1 MIAKDGQPPHSHV
14 IDFIWEGN
22 FFKIFITQSVN
33 YFQGNGAADNQPG
46 GRILVLIYCLLRQ
59 GFGVRVIRSSPIHYV
74 IAAAK
79 NPSDLQHLYCIL
91 IAIVTKNNNNNS
103 PRRCTCTPC
112 DSGESVAEIAFCSG
126 RSVNHPN
133 KLYELIIII
142 DFTQMPNNID
152 YNQFNNFSELLEDRS
167 YQYVIF

>member
-1 MIAKDGQPPHSHV
+1 M
-14 IDFIWEGN
+14 
-22 FFKIFITQSVN
+22 
-33 YFQGNGAADNQPG
+33 
-46 GRILVLIYCLLRQ
+46 
-59 GFGVRVIRSSPIHYV
+59 RVIRSSPIHSV
-74 IAAAK
+74 IAPAK

-112 DSGESVAEIAFCSG
+112 DSGESVAEIAFDSG